1 MSSYQ
6 ASINNSLFQ
15 IEMHEPVTNDWIVV
29 QKLKKSQEPE
39 VELKKLREKWPNE
52 KFRAVMLNRM
62 KLKL

>member
-29 QKLKKSQEPE
+29 QKLKKA
-39 VELKKLREKWPNE
+39 KN
-52 KFRAVMLNRM
+52 
-62 KLKL
+62 LKLSLKSSERNGPMRNFGP